1 MSSSEESRQRLAV
14 ALIVRDEEKTLPA
27 TLASVQNIA
36 DQIVVVDTGSTDRT
50 AKIAREFGATVI
62 AFPWEDSFSAARNRA
77 MADIRA
83 EWILWIDAGEKLS
96 AADSQ
101 SLRQLVDEQSD
112 ANTCYAVWIELPQ
125 ATADSYAERVTQ
137 IRLIPSSAAFRFTG
151 RVRET
156 LFPAIEGGKFQIERS
171 EIHLLRS
178 SRDHDSQRKHDL
190 AVRDLPL
197 IEQEIVEN
205 GRLPKWLVAAGDVHV
220 NLGDPSTAHACYR
233 EALKT
238 AEKGSTDQLAA
249 YYGLLTCCG
258 TAADTDDSP
267 MEICIEALEVF
278 PFDAQLLCAMG
289 NYMQA
294 VGQTEMATRAFE
306 LAMNYGEVNPTL
318 WHVADVTEMAALCLS
333 ALLRNQKEYE
343 RAQAALTESLAARP
357 DSVRLQRAMLDL
369 HIRQSRQHEALAVVD
384 AMPGTVPHRHALR
397 SAVRGA
403 CQVQEKNWIPAVA
416 YLQSAYSAGCRDVV
430 CLQWLSVALISTGCL
445 EAAEP
450 VVKAWLA
457 IEPHNAEVRRYAE
470 LLSNRGAED
479 SVAAAT
485 GLGASDAVAT
495 FSVTTSTDEAAS
507 TNYIVT
513 TAEAGASEAKSS
525 EKATPSKHLQSLRID
540 AASQPNDSN
549 IHLQLGTAL
558 VEHGQDEEAEKI
570 WRSYLSHSPK
580 DPKITTALSELLV
593 TTRRVQ
599 EGLDLAAP
607 LVQSGEVSTG
617 YREFTAG
624 IEQFNLE
631 QWDKALEHF
640 EASQEAGYNQPRL
653 LEYHARCLD
662 QLERYS
668 EAEPLW
674 RELLLR
680 EPTNAT
686 AHDELAKLL
695 KSTGRGDE
703 AALVRAQ
710 LKRLQSIPAHLEYP
724 GGGMPGT
731 SVTTT

>member
-1 MSSSEESRQRLAV
+1 MSSSEQPRQRLAV
-14 ALIVRDEEKTLPA
+14 AIIVRDEEKTLPA

-36 DQIVVVDTGSTDRT
+36 DQIVVVDTGSIDRS
-50 AKIAREFGATVI
+50 AKIAREFGATVVDF
-62 AFPWEDSFSAARNRA
+62 AWEDSFSAARNFA
-77 MADIRA
+77 MSAIRA
-83 EWILWIDAGEKLS
+83 EWVLWMDAGEKLA
-96 AADSQ
+96 AADAQ
-101 SLRQLVDEQSD
+101 PLRQLVDEQCD
-112 ANTCYAVWIELPQ
+112 TNTCYAVWIELPQ
-125 ATADSYAERVTQ
+125 ATVDSYAERVTQ
-137 IRLIPSSAAFRFTG
+137 IRLIPSSAALRFTG
-151 RVRET
+151 RVRES
-156 LFPAIEGGKFQIERS
+156 LLPAIEAGKFQVERS
-171 EIHLLRS
+171 DIHLFRS
-178 SRDHDSQRKHDL
+178 SRDHDPQRKHNS
-190 AVRDLPL
+190 AARDLPL
-197 IEQEIVEN
+197 IEQEIIES

-220 NLGDPSTAHACYR
+220 NLGDKATANSCYR
-233 EALKT
+233 EALQT
-238 AEKGSTDQLAA
+238 AEKGSTDQLGA

-258 TAADTDDSP
+258 AATESSDSP
-267 MEICIEALEVF
+267 MEISIEALEIF

-294 VGQTEMATRAFE
+294 VGHTEMAARAFE

-318 WHVADVTEMAALCLS
+318 WHVADVTEMAALCFS

-343 RAQAALTESLAARP
+343 RAQMALNDSLAARP
-357 DSVRLQRAMLDL
+357 ESIRLQRAMLDL
-369 HIRQSRQHEALAVVD
+369 YIRQSRQHEALAVVD
-384 AMPGTVPHRHALR
+384 AMPGNVPHRHALR

-403 CQVQEKNWIPAVA
+403 CQVQDKNWIPAVA

-457 IEPHNAEVRRYAE
+457 AEPHNSEVRRYAE
-470 LLSNRGAED
+470 LISQRGAD
-479 SVAAAT
+479 GSIVAAAA
-485 GLGASDAVAT
+485 LGTSDAVTT

-513 TAEAGASEAKSS
+513 TAETSGAYPKVS
-525 EKATPSKHLQSLRID
+525 EKTSPSKQLQTLRVD
-540 AASQPNDSN
+540 AAAQPQDSDV
-549 IHLQLGTAL
+549 HLKLGRTL
-558 VEHGQDEEAEKI
+558 VEHGQGEEAEKV
-570 WRSYLSHSPK
+570 WRSYLSHTPADS
-580 DPKITTALSELLV
+580 KITTALSELLV

-607 LVQSGEVSTG
+607 LMKTGEVSPG

-624 IEQFNLE
+624 LVQFNQQRWNE
-631 QWDKALEHF
+631 ALEHF
-640 EASQEAGYNQPRL
+640 QASDEAGYSPPRL

-695 KSTGRGDE
+695 ASTGRASE

-710 LKRLQSIPAHLEYP
+710 LKRLQSIPAHLDMP
-724 GGGMPGT
+724 SSGLPGT